1 MYILWFDGL
10 FQRISLKQSLS
21 NEAGL
26 MGYGWIIFRDDR
38 IIAKGQGVFGRGK
51 GATSG
56 VAEYLALLEG
66 LDGLRDLC
74 RADDPIEIRG
84 DAKFIIDQVTGLSL
98 VTSESIKPLYAQV
111 KDLSHPFHH
120 LQWIWT
126 PRRHNRNADALSRHA
141 MSHLLRSPSYY
152 KYAIQAVIQ
161 DSKKKRV
168 RRGFLSL
175 VDLRIYQPGGDLNA
189 PASRRTAIHAQNM
202 GLREQPQFPGWSL
215 LPVEP

>member
-1 MYILWFDGL
+1 
-10 FQRISLKQSLS
+10 
-21 NEAGL
+21 
-26 MGYGWIIFRDDR
+26 
-38 IIAKGQGVFGRGK
+38 VFGRGK

-66 LDGLRDLC
+66 LDALCDLC
-74 RADDPIEIRG
+74 RKDDPIQIRG
-84 DAKFIIDQVTGLSL
+84 DAKFIMDQMMGLSL
-98 VTSESIKPLYAQV
+98 VTSESIKPLYTQV
-111 KDLSHPFHH
+111 KDLSHPFYH

-161 DSKKKRV
+161 DSKKNRI

-189 PASRRTAIHAQNM
+189 PADPKPAAR
-202 GLREQPQFPGWSL
+202 
-215 LPVEP
+215 